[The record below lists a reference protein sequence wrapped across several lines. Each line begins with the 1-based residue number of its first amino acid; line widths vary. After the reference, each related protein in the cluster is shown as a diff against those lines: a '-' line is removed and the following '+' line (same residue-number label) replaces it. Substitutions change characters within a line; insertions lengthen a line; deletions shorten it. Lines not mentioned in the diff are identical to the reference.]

1 MSARVFGALLLRDVT
16 VARRELFSFLLRTG
30 LQPLLFVT
38 VFGFLM
44 PRMGLIPRN
53 YTTFMMPG
61 VVALSVTM
69 AAIQSVALPIVSD
82 FGFTKEIE
90 DRLLAPIPTTLV
102 AVEKVVSGM
111 IQSFVA
117 AAFVL
122 PMARLI
128 MGPIEGLSF
137 GHIGFLVLIILMG
150 GAACS
155 ALGLWL
161 GTSLQPQQIGMMMSV
176 VFVPLIMFGCAYYP
190 WRGLAFVPW
199 LQYAVLIN
207 PLVYIS
213 EGLRSALTPNVPH
226 MPLLAIVGA
235 LALLTAIFMVF
246 GLRSFRKRAI
256 G

>member
-1 MSARVFGALLLRDVT
+1 MNARVFGALLLRDVT

-44 PRMGLIPRN
+44 PRMNLIPRN
-53 YTTFMMPG
+53 YSTLVIPG
-61 VVALSVTM
+61 VVALSVSM
-69 AAIQSVALPIVSD
+69 AAIQSVALPIVAD

-90 DRLLAPIPTTLV
+90 DRLLAPISTTLV
-102 AVEKVVSGM
+102 AVEKIVAGM
-111 IQSFVA
+111 IQAVVA

-128 MGPIEGLSF
+128 MGPISGLTF
-137 GHIGFLVLIILMG
+137 AHAGLLVLILLLG

-176 VFVPLIMFGCAYYP
+176 VFVPMVMFGCAYYP
-190 WRGLAFVPW
+190 WRGLSVAPV

-213 EGLRSALTPNVPH
+213 EGLRAAMTPNVPH
-226 MPLLAIVGA
+226 MPIAAILGA
-235 LALLTAIFMVF
+235 LVLLTALFTAL
-246 GLRSFRKRAI
+246 GLRSFWKRAI